1 MVYVLVYV
9 DSILDDF
16 RSQAFCDGLDWSCTE
31 EYPWAHGCVFHE
43 DHRRGQC
50 SQSAGETW
58 CGVRLGAEFSGQ
70 KVTKKTPKRGQK

>member
-1 MVYVLVYV
+1 MISDLRQS
-9 DSILDDF
+9 DGLI
-16 RSQAFCDGLDWSCTE
+16 GLDWSCTE